1 MKMDPRLYK
10 TLIEDKPKMGSDG
23 SGLGHIQRPAPVVSA
38 PMPAPTQAPQMSL
51 NGAPAPPVVAP
62 NYSPPP
68 FTAGAVLPH
77 VSSQLGSVP
86 ANKQSKLKGTARRF
100 GIGVGFGLLAY
111 GVYAGAKALATRAF
125 ESAGDDVMPD
135 LED

>member
-1 MKMDPRLYK
+1 MDPRLYK

-23 SGLGHIQRPAPVVSA
+23 SGLGHIQRPAPTPA
-38 PMPAPTQAPQMSL
+38 PMPTPQMPQTNL
-51 NGAPAPPVVAP
+51 GGGPAPPVVAP
-62 NYSPPP
+62 NYAPPQ

-86 ANKQSKLKGTARRF
+86 AKQGKLKGTARKV
-100 GIGVGFGLLAY
+100 GIGIGFGLLAY
-111 GVYAGAKALATRAF
+111 GVYAGTKALATRAF

>member
-1 MKMDPRLYK
+1 MDPRLYK

-23 SGLGHIQRPAPVVSA
+23 SGLGHIQRSAPAMPSPS

-86 ANKQSKLKGTARRF
+86 AKQAKFAGTARRV

-111 GVYAGAKALATRAF
+111 GVYAGARALATRAF